1 MKIQVG
7 KKITVT
13 VTKVAEF
20 GVFCQWQD
28 KTGLIVIPET
38 SWIASYNSCLQFTS
52 TGNTHEVLI
61 TSIDSTGSDFSA
73 SIRALYPNPW
83 LQNSLAYGTIH
94 RAKIVRS
101 VEQSDR
107 CNNCTA
113 YLVEI
118 MSGAYAMLCEEQLT
132 LKKDDFCNVI
142 ITESTPEKYSIK
154 LASYSH
160 NNN

>member
-7 KKITVT
+7 QKITVT

-20 GVFCQWQD
+20 GVFCQWKE
-28 KTGLIVIPET
+28 KTVLIVIPET

-52 TGNTHEVLI
+52 PGDTHEVLI
-61 TSIDSTGSDFSA
+61 TGINSTGSDLSA

-107 CNNCTA
+107 CNNCAA

-118 MSGAYAMLCEEQLT
+118 MPGTYAMLCDEEFALQ
-132 LKKDDFCNVI
+132 KDDFCSVV

-154 LASYSH
+154 LALYSH